1 MKKFYRLFTF
11 KNCMAFAAIGSFIA
25 ALCSISIDNNAIK
38 GIFWLLLF
46 FYWDIKS
53 SIKISEYEDENV

>member
-1 MKKFYRLFTF
+1 
-11 KNCMAFAAIGSFIA
+11 MAFAAIGSLIA
-25 ALCSISIDNNAIK
+25 ALCSISIDNNATK

-53 SIKISEYEDENV
+53 SIKISEYEDENI

>member
-11 KNCMAFAAIGSFIA
+11 KNCMAFAAISSFIT
-25 ALCSISIDNNAIK
+25 ALCSMSIDNNATK

-53 SIKISEYEDENV
+53 SIKIS